1 MSLSLIDIIFIL
13 IILIA
18 SLRGAYV
25 GMIAEIVSLA
35 SLFISLL
42 LAAVF
47 YGDGA
52 EWIQDR
58 SSLNDIAYI
67 IAFAGIFLVCFI
79 VFKILQKGIVK
90 LVDDSAMEG
99 MDKILGFFFGILEGI
114 LIIFLVVY
122 LINFQTF
129 FDISGIVKGSELIPY
144 MERFLPALDVSG
156 QRILEQMNI

>member
-1 MSLSLIDIIFIL
+1 MSLSLIDIIFVL

-25 GMIAEIVSLA
+25 GMIAEILSLA

-42 LAAVF
+42 LSTVF
-47 YGDGA
+47 YSDGA
-52 EWIQDR
+52 RWIQQR
-58 SSLNDIAYI
+58 SSLEDIAYI
-67 IAFAGIFLVCFI
+67 IAFACIFLVSFI
-79 VFKILQKGIVK
+79 VFKLLQKGVVK

-99 MDKILGFFFGILEGI
+99 MDKLLGFFFGLLEGL
-114 LIIFLVVY
+114 LIVFLVVY

-129 FDISGIVKGSELIPY
+129 FDMSGIVKGSELIPY
-144 MERFLPALDVSG
+144 MERFLPALDISG